1 MDNNVHMI
9 GAYATFIFMIFL
21 AVMPYFVIKY
31 VKKKGRKTPTEKDVN

>member
-9 GAYATFIFMIFL
+9 GIYVTFIFMIFL

-31 VKKKGRKTPTEKDVN
+31 VKKKGRSGQTKKD